1 MPAATAGLLALVLSG
16 VVLDQSPAN
25 PPVRISAAAQLPA
38 DDPAS
43 AAEPPPSSPPPPAS
57 GPVSPPVRLSVPR
70 IGVDAPVAAGGLN
83 ADGTVETPP
92 MNQPGQVDWYGNGPA
107 PGQVGPAVLLGHIN
121 TTKGP
126 AVFARL
132 LDLRQG
138 DRIDIR
144 RQDGSTV
151 SYRVRGL
158 GQYAKTAFPTA
169 LVYGNT
175 STPQLRLITCGG
187 TLASNGH
194 YTDNIVVYADLIT
207 G

>member
-1 MPAATAGLLALVLSG
+1 MLEHDPEPA
-16 VVLDQSPAN
+16 
-25 PPVRISAAAQLPA
+25 PVRISAAAQVPA
-38 DDPAS
+38 TDPAP
-43 AAEPPPSSPPPPAS
+43 ATPPPPSSPSSPPA
-57 GPVSPPVRLSVPR
+57 GPTSPPVRISVPR

-92 MNQPGQVDWYGNGPA
+92 MNQPGQVDWYRNGPA
-107 PGQVGPAVLLGHIN
+107 PGQLGPAVLLGHIN

-132 LDLRQG
+132 PDLRAG
-138 DRIDIR
+138 DLIDIR

-151 SYRVRGL
+151 SYRVRVL

-169 LVYGNT
+169 LVYGDT

-194 YTDNIVVYADLIT
+194 YTENIVVYADLVT
-207 G
+207 A